1 GALPCHPHGQRR
13 HFPEVYL
20 GMKADSTFGGAKGRV
35 VLHAIAGKYL
45 DAAVIHPDRDRH
57 DQRPLGDLEP
67 LAQVVIQTEA
77 LSGLFKLRHGQPK
90 RRGIEFPI
98 ELRHDPAAQACWGVG
113 SSGGA
118 STAASCVARSFSIAT
133 WSWAYSRRPRT
144 VDLIWKLPVWK
155 NQPALTST

>member
-1 GALPCHPHGQRR
+1 
-13 HFPEVYL
+13 
-20 GMKADSTFGGAKGRV
+20 MKADSTFGGSQGRV
-35 VLHAIAGKYL
+35 VLHAIADKHL

-67 LAQVVIQTEA
+67 FAQVAIQAET
-77 LSGLFKLRHGQPK
+77 LRGLFKLRHGQLK
-90 RRGIEFPI
+90 RWGIQFPI

-118 STAASCVARSFSIAT
+118 SAAASCAARSFSIAT
-133 WSWAYSRRPRT
+133 WSFAYSRRPRT

-155 NQPALTST
+155 NQPALTSTR